1 MASTVVMQSILGSP
15 VTSFKNRNGVS
26 QFVPSSYLPRLQ
38 RNPSF
43 LVRSMSED
51 DAGKEQPTTPVTESS
66 TTAPK
71 PTPPPSPAPKVAAKS
86 STNLWDVFSFSGPGP
101 ERINGRLAMIGF
113 AAAMGMELANG
124 GDLFAQIS
132 NGGVTWFLGSTALL
146 TLASVI
152 PLFQGVTAE
161 SKSKGLMT
169 ADAEIWNGR
178 FAMLGLVALAF
189 TEYVQNG
196 PLLHV

>member
-38 RNPSF
+38 RNPNF
-43 LVRSMSED
+43 LVRSMMML
-51 DAGKEQPTTPVTESS
+51 GKSNQPRQC
-66 TTAPK
+66 
-71 PTPPPSPAPKVAAKS
+71 
-86 STNLWDVFSFSGPGP
+86 GPGP

-132 NGGVTWFLGSTALL
+132 NGGVTWFLGTTALL

>member
-38 RNPSF
+38 RNPNF
-43 LVRSMSED
+43 LVRSMSE
-51 DAGKEQPTTPVTESS
+51 AGKEQPTTPVVESS

-71 PTPPPSPAPKVAAKS
+71 PTPPPSPAPK
-86 STNLWDVFSFSGPGP
+86 DVFSFSGPGP

-132 NGGVTWFLGSTALL
+132 NGGVTWFLGTTALL